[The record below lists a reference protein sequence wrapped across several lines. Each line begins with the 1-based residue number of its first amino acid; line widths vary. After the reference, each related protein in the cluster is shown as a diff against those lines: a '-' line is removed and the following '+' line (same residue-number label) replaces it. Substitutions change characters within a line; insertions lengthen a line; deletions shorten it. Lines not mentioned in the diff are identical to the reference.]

1 MSAAPEVFVS
11 FVQLP
16 EFVHRNGAERELRIC
31 ASGCPGTE
39 TACAWLDWACVRAVA
54 VEWGIDV
61 LSTAGQQPPAR
72 LREVALASSA
82 LDNLDAHQIHFG
94 AIDLISD
101 ILALKLF
108 RAYGVPDSV
117 AKAFLAHFSSDL
129 AVDLDE
135 ARNATQRR
143 TPPAPT
149 RPATLGPQTPCTTPA
164 QPAAAHGLAPGGAA
178 PTPRKIRK
186 VKMTKRAPRR
196 CRKCGHEPR
205 SEEWSSFHVEPADA
219 VRPCARKHER
229 NLPQN
234 RAAPASYCTVPPDQR
249 LPGFP
254 MAPGKKSKKRRKA

>member
-1 MSAAPEVFVS
+1 MR
-11 FVQLP
+11 QRLP
-16 EFVHRNGAERELRIC
+16 WHRNSLRVV
-31 ASGCPGTE
+31 GLG
-39 TACAWLDWACVRAVA
+39 VRARRRGGMGHRRSLDGGPA
-54 VEWGIDV
+54 G
-61 LSTAGQQPPAR
+61 TAS
-72 LREVALASSA
+72 EVALASSA

-117 AKAFLAHFSSDL
+117 AKADPRALLIHL
-129 AVDLDE
+129 AVLDVV
-135 ARNATQRR
+135 ARLAQRR

-149 RPATLGPQTPCTTPA
+149 RPETLGPQTPCTPPA
-164 QPAAAHGLAPGGAA
+164 QRAAAHGLAPGGAA
-178 PTPRKIRK
+178 ATPRKIRK

-234 RAAPASYCTVPPDQR
+234 RAAPASYCTVPPR
-249 LPGFP
+249 V
-254 MAPGKKSKKRRKA
+254 AS